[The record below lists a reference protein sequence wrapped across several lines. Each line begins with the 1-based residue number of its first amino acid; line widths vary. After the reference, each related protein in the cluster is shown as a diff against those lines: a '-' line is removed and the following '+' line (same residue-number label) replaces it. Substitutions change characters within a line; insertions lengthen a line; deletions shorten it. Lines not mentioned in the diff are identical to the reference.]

1 MLDNIKAD
9 LMRHLSCD
17 ARGSDALIWKIY
29 IVFFAYGFH
38 ASTVY
43 RFGRFIDWNLKRW
56 FFFPLYIFLNAVYF
70 GAKFLIN
77 KMYGISID
85 NQAEIGPG
93 FYIGHFGGIEVGR
106 CRIGRNCNIHQLVK
120 IGDDCDIGNN
130 VWIGA
135 HAVIEDGVVLSNQA
149 TVMVGARV
157 VTNVCSRCLVSGNPA
172 RIINKNYDNTQLL
185 ALK

>member
-17 ARGSDALIWKIY
+17 ARESDALIWKIF

-43 RFGRFIDWNLKRW
+43 RLGRFIDLKLKRW
-56 FFFPLYIFLNAVYF
+56 FFSPLYLLSNAVYL
-70 GAKFLIN
+70 GANFLI
-77 KMYGISID
+77 KQMYGISID
-85 NQAEIGPG
+85 RQAVIGPG
-93 FYIGHFGGIEVGR
+93 FYIGHFGGIKVGR
-106 CRIGRNCNIHQLVK
+106 CRIGRNCNIHQLVR
-120 IGDDCDIGNN
+120 IGDDCDIGDN

-157 VTNVCSRCLVSGNPA
+157 VSNVCSKCLASGNPA

-185 ALK
+185 AL